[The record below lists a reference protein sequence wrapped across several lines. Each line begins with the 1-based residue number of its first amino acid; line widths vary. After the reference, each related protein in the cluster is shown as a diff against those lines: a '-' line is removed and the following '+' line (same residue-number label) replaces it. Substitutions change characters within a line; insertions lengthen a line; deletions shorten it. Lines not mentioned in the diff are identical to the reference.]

1 MLKGMG
7 PCLSVASSVDGVK
20 DITIVVDPVACR
32 GTLRRMVVPSLLPR
46 LGAPSPRPIRAVDG
60 GVDAALPYL

>member
-1 MLKGMG
+1 MA
-7 PCLSVASSVDGVK
+7 PSFDGVI
-20 DITIVVDPVACR
+20 DIAVIADLVARR